1 MGKKTV
7 AVPAGYVA
15 KGLFLGM
22 LNDSNVY
29 CTYRPENSELSNPRR
44 NPSKDTCV
52 LVKLFNRLT

>member
-15 KGLFLGM
+15 KGLSLGM

-29 CTYRPENSELSNPRR
+29 CTYRPENSELHNPHRG
-44 NPSKDTCV
+44 PSKDV
-52 LVKLFNRLT
+52 RVGKVI